1 MVRFALAEE
10 SEQSLVRSCDILRDI
25 LGAGDT
31 GDLGTKDWLVEQLAK
46 IGANIETDIL
56 DFSQEFE
63 NNKLKKLLA
72 LLKVF
77 KVTNKKLTS
86 FDIDKFGEDNFQ
98 QFAQKKLDQIIDI
111 LDGMSYQTHM
121 YNI

>member
-1 MVRFALAEE
+1 MIRTELEE
-10 SEQSLVRSCDILRDI
+10 RA
-25 LGAGDT
+25 GAGD
-31 GDLGTKDWLVEQLAK
+31 LGLKDWLVEQLGR

-77 KVTNKKLTS
+77 KVTNKKLKS
-86 FDIDKFGEDNFQ
+86 FDLDQFGEDNFQ
-98 QFAQKKLDQIIDI
+98 QFEKFALKKVDQIVDI
-111 LDGMSYQTHM
+111 LDGMSYQT
-121 YNI
+121 

>member
-1 MVRFALAEE
+1 MIRTGLEE
-10 SEQSLVRSCDILRDI
+10 
-25 LGAGDT
+25 GAGDT

-63 NNKLKKLLA
+63 NNKLKKLLS

-77 KVTNKKLTS
+77 KVANKKLTS
-86 FDIDKFGEDNFQ
+86 FDLDKFGEDNFQ
-98 QFAQKKLDQIIDI
+98 QFEKFALKKVDQIVDI
-111 LDGMSYQTHM
+111 LDGMSYSSQT
-121 YNI
+121 

>member
-1 MVRFALAEE
+1 MIRTGLEE
-10 SEQSLVRSCDILRDI
+10 
-25 LGAGDT
+25 GAGDT